1 MIIGNDLVKKKKVKI
16 RKILIFY
23 MEDRFRQTNDRIR
36 KVSHQSSGKRGIIR
50 KYRRLI
56 FFHQFSHCFQR
67 LLSCFVCFFLSLD
80 LYLSLLTE
88 NPPLW
93 ITSQKGIPA
102 PLFSSFY
109 TFQKEIPAAFCR
121 QSFQYCNRGGTVS

>member
-16 RKILIFY
+16 RKFLHFY

-67 LLSCFVCFFLSLD
+67 LLSCFVCSFLSLD

-93 ITSQKGIPA
+93 ITSQKGIP
-102 PLFSSFY
+102 
-109 TFQKEIPAAFCR
+109 
-121 QSFQYCNRGGTVS
+121 